1 MSAND
6 RVRLAGGPTLV
17 GVAFVL
23 GGLVAAV
30 VPTRREYDEETD
42 RLPANA
48 YTLAYLEMLTRANP
62 RDAHTRGAYVRRL
75 SALGEYDAALA
86 VLDRGA
92 DRDTPAN
99 AHLGFDLALAR
110 ARSFPEGAPERAK
123 AFGDVISRLEALAS
137 RPADA
142 ARTRE
147 LANLSLELER
157 PALAVVFLERLAG
170 QVPADDRPQVLAE
183 AARWM
188 RASGDNKGAAE
199 AYLRAADLE
208 ADPTKSRDLTLSSI
222 DSLEAANRVEEAA
235 DLATGTAARHPDD
248 ALFVQRAVHL
258 AIAANRPMIA
268 RDWGRA
274 LLALRGDD
282 EAETEAQAR
291 RELAAGDPKAALPLV
306 ERIVARRPDDT
317 GWREVEAR
325 VAEWAGDPAR
335 ALTDWLWL
343 MQHGAASPEPRALP

>member
-1 MSAND
+1 MIEFGS
-6 RVRLAGGPTLV
+6 LAGPPSS
-17 GVAFVL
+17 ASRSFS
-23 GGLVAAV
+23 AAWWPRS

-62 RDAHTRGAYVRRL
+62 RDAHTRGRLRAPL
-75 SALGEYDAALA
+75 SALGEYE
-86 VLDRGA
+86 RGA
-92 DRDTPAN
+92 RRSRSRRRPRYPRERPARVRI
-99 AHLGFDLALAR
+99 LALAR

-157 PALAVVFLERLAG
+157 PALAVVFLEGLAG

-199 AYLRAADLE
+199 AYLRAANLE

-291 RELAAGDPKAALPLV
+291 RELAAGNPKAALPLV